1 MNKPSDGLIAVK
13 VKYVYITM
21 QMGEKINYDLPIYF
35 IIIFFFA
42 GMKQTC
48 LEIESLLWLMDSYV
62 VVEVL
67 CFSKA
72 G

>member
-1 MNKPSDGLIAVK
+1 MNKPSDGLLAVK
-13 VKYVYITM
+13 VKYVSITM
-21 QMGEKINYDLPIYF
+21 QMGEKINCDLPFYF
-35 IIIFFFA
+35 IFFA

>member
-1 MNKPSDGLIAVK
+1 
-13 VKYVYITM
+13 
-21 QMGEKINYDLPIYF
+21 MGQKINCDLPSYF
-35 IIIFFFA
+35 ILFFFA